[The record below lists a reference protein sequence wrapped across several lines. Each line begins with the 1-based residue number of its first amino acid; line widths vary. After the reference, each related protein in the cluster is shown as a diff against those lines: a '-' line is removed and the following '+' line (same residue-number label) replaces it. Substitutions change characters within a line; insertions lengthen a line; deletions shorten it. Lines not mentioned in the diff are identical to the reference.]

1 MPEDELRAAL
11 GVACLHLSEERQ
23 GRENAK
29 RNSVPVGA
37 ENKDVDTR
45 IECCLGEHE
54 VTDGTERHGQHNGV
68 CLGCGNPLLLFWN
81 CHLDS
86 LRESTSVLKTG
97 NY

>member
-1 MPEDELRAAL
+1 
-11 GVACLHLSEERQ
+11 
-23 GRENAK
+23 
-29 RNSVPVGA
+29 
-37 ENKDVDTR
+37 
-45 IECCLGEHE
+45 
-54 VTDGTERHGQHNGV
+54 V